1 MKAGIRTKLLL
12 IFSIALFL
20 LFLAGVSDWG
30 QRYLIGTP
38 PTDHWVADDRAM
50 GAGLAP
56 YAYCLL
62 PAILLLMGTGTS
74 YVADRRKKGS
84 N

>member
-1 MKAGIRTKLLL
+1 MAGMKAGIRTKLLL

-56 YAYCLL
+56 YAYW
-62 PAILLLMGTGTS
+62 LMGAGIS
-74 YVADRRKKGS
+74 YVADWRKKGS